1 MALKVSAYSTQ
12 ATALTAGDLFDLTKL
27 ISTGP
32 NVYESQKADINLLEG
47 WNLFGQNF
55 TMPAPRLHNL
65 SNNQFSLTN
74 GRVLFKGSDDIG
86 TDLFTL
92 ESLSGNEVFK
102 AVNSGQITI
111 AGAFTLPTADGTT
124 GQALKTNGA
133 GVVSWVDSVEDNI
146 FTADG
151 TIGALRVATLTDK
164 ITFDCLDQTDG
175 GVIIDGSGYTGNQDP
190 VFRVLGTGSSVFKID
205 EKGFIS
211 NTEIDDD
218 NLLNLRRTGG
228 TYHLRHEGGNFSA
241 KANDYKFYYP
251 TNINTHLQLEPNRPT
266 LKWVLASNTIHE
278 IMGEFDTNFY
288 MNGFGASQWLT
299 IGASSRVGSEDIS
312 LQGSTLVNDKFE
324 VFTTDHGVLLPRV
337 DNAQMAAIT
346 ADTNEIVFNTDLNGL
361 YRWNG
366 SAWVALSAGYGIVS
380 TTDSAGNPTFYATV
394 KAAYDAGA
402 GSIKLHTDYEE
413 TTSNPINIVDG
424 RNIDLNGFTYSYNVA
439 DGTSIFED
447 NAANNSIRITNGRL
461 IRKNGTGGDH
471 VINCNLIQTRIDLIN
486 VYAENENGACLNV
499 RTTFNG
505 SGSEFSSNNTSGLGF
520 SFGSGSIVSFG
531 KYVNKNNADSSFL
544 GSELKFVEFV
554 CLGSGKNNIGG
565 NVFNSRFIT
574 NTGRAILTSLSAT
587 KIYDCYLES
596 PASNALDLRNS
607 SEIYNS
613 TLVSNAAVAVN
624 TVGTTATKMKGCII
638 QGSHSVYS
646 VNALSRIEDC
656 IIINSGTGSAIDA
669 NATTQIINNTIRL
682 EAGTA
687 NGINLNTY
695 VNSLVSN
702 NEIFVNDSTAVGIKS
717 INVDIFIVDND
728 VKGTTTAFDLG
739 TGSNLWTATKDS
751 QGNSAQL

>member
-1 MALKVSAYSTQ
+1 MALKVSAYTTQ
-12 ATALTAGDLFDLTKL
+12 ATALAAGDLFDLTKL

-47 WNLFGQNF
+47 WNLFGQDF

-86 TDLFTL
+86 TDLFKL

-133 GVVSWVDSVEDNI
+133 GVVSWADSVEDNI
-146 FTADG
+146 FTSDG
-151 TIGALRVATLTDK
+151 TIGSSRTATLTDSL
-164 ITFDCLDQTDG
+164 TFDASTGSNNLNIEFGGTFAGYTRWGNEGDLQVRANGNTETIKAYKKVDGVNPNFVSKSLGGGHLGTDG
-175 GVIIDGSGYTGNQDP
+175 GIWTVSQTYGGTSTRIELSNFFSKHYFSATEHHRIQLGGGSSSGVYFWLNGYTS
-190 VFRVLGTGSSVFKID
+190 LGR
-205 EKGFIS
+205 FIV
-211 NTEIDDD
+211 
-218 NLLNLRRTGG
+218 G
-228 TYHLRHEGGNFSA
+228 
-241 KANDYKFYYP
+241 
-251 TNINTHLQLEPNRPT
+251 
-266 LKWVLASNTIHE
+266 
-278 IMGEFDTNFY
+278 
-288 MNGFGASQWLT
+288 GASL
-299 IGASSRVGSEDIS
+299 VGSEDIS

-324 VFTTDHGVLLPRV
+324 VLTTNHGVLLPRV

-439 DGTSIFED
+439 DATSMFED

-638 QGSHSVYS
+638 QGLHSVYS

-656 IIINSGTGSAIDA
+656 IIINSGTGYAIDA

-687 NGINLNTY
+687 DAIDLNTY

-702 NEIFVNDSTAVGIKS
+702 NEIFVNDSSAVGIKS
-717 INVDIFIVDND
+717 TNVDVYLVDND
-728 VKGTTTAFDLG
+728 VKGTSTAFDLG